1 MLALFRVKFARNL
14 AISHPVFRWELY
26 KSSVWESVKKY
37 SKLCSEAGTCGWIS
51 WVARDLQTAR
61 RCTRVKHVEKL
72 NRHAS
77 CSTTRQKVQSGHSVS
92 LRLGL
97 VTQSSR
103 EAKSPV
109 HSVIEKLTLCIPFSL
124 QYIYPLYPRNVESFQ
139 REFWERNPREKQD

>member
-1 MLALFRVKFARNL
+1 MLVLFRVKFARNL

-26 KSSVWESVKKY
+26 KGSVWESVKKY

-51 WVARDLQTAR
+51 WVARDLQAAR
-61 RCTRVKHVEKL
+61 RCTRVKHVENL

-109 HSVIEKLTLCIPFSL
+109 HYVIEKLTLCIPFSL
-124 QYIYPLYPRNVESFQ
+124 QYKYPLFPRNVGSFQ
-139 REFWERNPREKQD
+139 REFWERNLREK